1 MKEWFSLQRDCDPQV
16 ENHWLRDI
24 ERRETRRML
33 CHERRGK
40 GRTRDATTISSL
52 STWWDL
58 ESSKVLP
65 EKFNQEERT
74 HSECGE
80 HHPIGWNSRLNKG
93 GGGKWAEPQHSS
105 LFVSCLWQW
114 CDNCLILLLL
124 SFSATVG
131 GTLKLWAKMNPPFPY
146 IPSVRYLVTTVRR
159 ADNTGTWQWLGP
171 ADVYDRRERWLFWA
185 KTFHHLVP

>member
-80 HHPIGWNSRLNKG
+80 HHPIGWNSRLNKKG
-93 GGGKWAEPQHSS
+93 GGEK
-105 LFVSCLWQW
+105 
-114 CDNCLILLLL
+114 
-124 SFSATVG
+124 VG
-131 GTLKLWAKMNPPFPY
+131 GAPAFISLCFLSVTVMWQLSHPPAAIFLCHSRWHPK
-146 IPSVRYLVTTVRR
+146 TVSQDESPFSLYSFCQVFSHNSEKGR
-159 ADNTGTWQWLGP
+159 
-171 ADVYDRRERWLFWA
+171 
-185 KTFHHLVP
+185 